1 MTLVEEY
8 LPVAIYAVLA
18 MGFAPLAWWASRFF
32 RPEKQSEWRNTTYEC
47 GSKPIGEAQVQ
58 FKFQYYMFG
67 IIFVVFDLVVAFL
80 MLWTVSFSALSD
92 MGKLWA
98 VVFLGM
104 LLIGVGYALKKEAA
118 LWI

>member
-1 MTLVEEY
+1 MMLVEEY
-8 LPVAIYAVLA
+8 LPVVIFAVLA
-18 MGFAPLAWWASRFF
+18 LGFAPLAWGASRFF

-47 GSKPIGEAQVQ
+47 GSKPIGDAQVQ
-58 FKFQYYMFG
+58 FRFQYYMFG
-67 IIFVVFDLVVAFL
+67 IIFVVFDLVIAFL
-80 MLWTVSFSALSD
+80 MLWTVAFSDLTA

-104 LLIGVGYALKKEAA
+104 LLIGVTYALKKEES